1 MTVINSVFVA
11 WVQYTGGIEVIHY
24 TLSLLFIFVVLYVL
38 LKITT

>member
-11 WVQYTGGIEVIHY
+11 WVQYMGGVEVIHY
-24 TLSLLFIFVVLYVL
+24 TLSLLFIFTVLYVI